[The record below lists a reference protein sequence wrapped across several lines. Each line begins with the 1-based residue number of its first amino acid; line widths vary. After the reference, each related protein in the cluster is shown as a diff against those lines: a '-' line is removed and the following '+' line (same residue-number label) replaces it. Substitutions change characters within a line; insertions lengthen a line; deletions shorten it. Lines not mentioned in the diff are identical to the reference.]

1 MTHSIKGE
9 TKMESAGEI
18 LADILIEAGI
28 DHVFGMPG
36 GATPYLFDAL
46 IDRQDKIRT
55 VLAYHEGG
63 AACMADVYGR
73 ITGQPALLMGQGI
86 WIGTSGAF
94 GIAESYLAGVP
105 MIIICD
111 VSDYAYLPQYGPYQ
125 NSTGDYGAIDLPN
138 IMRSIT
144 KYTTL
149 AANPSEFVHGV
160 QLAVKHATTGR
171 PGPACV
177 LFRWEVSKVK
187 IDRNQIHPKLFP
199 TQGYLRTSPPRIS
212 TRDAEQIA
220 AILLAATA
228 PMMIIGAGIH
238 RSKAYA
244 EVQQLAERI
253 GLPVASTYGGKS
265 GIAENHACA
274 LGMIGKIGQKI
285 ANQKIAQAD
294 VILTVGT
301 CLAPENTKYQHP
313 DFIRPDSQKIIQ
325 IDIEPLNS
333 GWTYPVE
340 MAVVS
345 DAKIALEEI
354 INVLA
359 ANSIPFEVQKRIND
373 LQQAKEQADYFRT
386 PDVSSDEAPIAPES
400 VVKALNDII
409 GPEDLIILDAANNRM
424 FMSHYFQTK
433 KAGQIVAA
441 NGAAG
446 IGYGPPAALA
456 AQMIQPDK
464 RVISFVGD
472 GGLLSQLYVLEMA
485 KNYKLPLTFVVM
497 NNAVLGNVKDYE
509 PETDRWNLITRYSQ
523 PNFSEIARGCGVHAV
538 RVERTAGL
546 QDALSRA
553 LESNQPE
560 LVECIVAETS
570 HLSMAS

>member
-1 MTHSIKGE
+1 
-9 TKMESAGEI
+9 MESAGEI

-36 GATPYLFDAL
+36 GATPYLFDGL

-63 AACMADVYGR
+63 AACMADAYGR
-73 ITGQPALLMGQGI
+73 ITGKPALLMGQGI

-94 GIAESYLAGVP
+94 GIVESYLAGVP
-105 MIIICD
+105 MIIIGD

-149 AANPSEFVHGV
+149 AANPSEFFHGV

-187 IDRNQIHPKLFP
+187 IERNQIHPKLFP
-199 TQGYLRTSPPRIS
+199 TSGYLRTSPARLSPMQ
-212 TRDAEQIA
+212 AEQ
-220 AILLAATA
+220 LAAVLLEADA
-228 PMMIIGAGIH
+228 PMMIIGGGIH
-238 RSKAYA
+238 RCQAYT
-244 EVQQLAERI
+244 EVRELAEII
-253 GLPVASTYGGKS
+253 GLPVATTYGGKS
-265 GIAENHACA
+265 GIAETHACA
-274 LGMIGKIGQKI
+274 LGTIGKIGQKI

-313 DFIRPDSQKIIQ
+313 EFIRPDAQKIIQ
-325 IDIEPLNS
+325 IDIEPLNT

-345 DAKIALEEI
+345 DAKIALREI
-354 INVLA
+354 INVLQER
-359 ANSIPFEVQKRIND
+359 SIPFDVQERIGN
-373 LQQAKEQADYFRT
+373 LQRAKKEAGYFRL
-386 PDVSSDEAPIAPES
+386 SDASNDTVPIAPES
-400 VVKALNDII
+400 VVKALNDIV

-424 FMSHYFQTK
+424 FMSHYFQSQK
-433 KAGQIVAA
+433 EGQIVAA

-456 AQMIQPDK
+456 AQMIHPDK

-472 GGLLSQLYVLEMA
+472 GGLLSQLYALEMA

-497 NNAVLGNVKDYE
+497 NNSVLGNVKDYE
-509 PETDRWNLITRYSQ
+509 PVKDRWNLVTRMSQ
-523 PNFSEIARGCGVHAV
+523 PNFSEIARGCGVNAV
-538 RVERTAGL
+538 RVEKPA
-546 QDALSRA
+546 QMHAA
-553 LESNQPE
+553 LEQALVSRQPE
-560 LVECIVAETS
+560 LVEFVIAETS